1 MEKEASS
8 RAAESILGRIFRD
21 LPFGFTARL
30 WDGRQLQ
37 VGGEPCEPFT
47 LVFRH
52 AATFRRLMLRPNTLR
67 FAEAFVEGD
76 IDIEGDIF
84 AAVQLAQRIEDLRLG
99 VRDRV
104 AIAARL
110 LKM

>member
-1 MEKEASS
+1 
-8 RAAESILGRIFRD
+8 
-21 LPFGFTARL
+21 
-30 WDGRQLQ
+30 
-37 VGGEPCEPFT
+37 
-47 LVFRH
+47 
-52 AATFRRLMLRPNTLR
+52 MLRPNTLR